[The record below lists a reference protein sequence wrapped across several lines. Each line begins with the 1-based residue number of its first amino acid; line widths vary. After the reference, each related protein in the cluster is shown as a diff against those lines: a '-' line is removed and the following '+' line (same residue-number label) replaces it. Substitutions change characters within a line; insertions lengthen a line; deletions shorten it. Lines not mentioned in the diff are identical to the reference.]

1 MHASTVMAA
10 ASVLWVSAISPGP
23 INFLVLRSAARGG
36 VMASLPTMGAILV
49 GGFSLIAVVLSGAPI
64 FAFAPFASAVK
75 IVGSLYLAWL
85 GCKTFS
91 RQTPMPGARAT
102 DAEVQGVVATA
113 FLQMINPKS
122 WLMILTLVASF
133 SPLSRYGIVVLVAL
147 YIMVSVPCLLAW
159 AALGQTLL
167 LRMAEPSFQRNF
179 DRLAGCVLLV
189 CAGGLLAS

>member
-10 ASVLWVSAISPGP
+10 TSVLLVSAISPGP

-36 VMASLPTMGAILV
+36 VMASLPTMVAILV
-49 GGFSLIAVVLSGAPI
+49 GGFSLIAVVLLGAPI
-64 FAFAPFASAVK
+64 FAFAPFASMVK

-91 RQTPMPGARAT
+91 RQAPMPGSRAT

-122 WLMILTLVASF
+122 WVMVLTLVASF
-133 SPLSRYGIVVLVAL
+133 SPLNRYGIAVLVAL
-147 YIMVSVPCLLAW
+147 YITVSVPCLLAW

-179 DRLAGCVLLV
+179 DRLSGCVLLV
-189 CAGGLLAS
+189 CAGCLLAS